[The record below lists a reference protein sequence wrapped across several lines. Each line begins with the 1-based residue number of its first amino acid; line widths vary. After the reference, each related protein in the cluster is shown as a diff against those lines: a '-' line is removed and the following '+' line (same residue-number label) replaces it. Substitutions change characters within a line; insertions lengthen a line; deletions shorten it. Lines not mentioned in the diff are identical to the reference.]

1 MNFEVIWDSLPQY
14 WQAAWVTLQLLFM
27 ALLIGLT
34 VAIPLA
40 VLRAAN
46 NPWFSKPIWFFTY
59 LIRGTPMLVQLFLI
73 YYGAGQ
79 FEWIRESFAWSYLSS
94 AWFCAVLAFAI
105 NTCAY
110 TTEMLAGAIKATPI
124 GEVEAAISMGM
135 SRVRM
140 FVRILLPAAFRRAL
154 PAYSNE
160 VIMMLHGTSLASTVT
175 IMDLTGVAREV
186 NSRHYLPYEAFI
198 IGALFYLAM
207 TFVLVGIARLAEKH
221 FLKHLVRKAH

>member
-1 MNFEVIWDSLPQY
+1 MNFEIILESLPQY

-46 NPWFSKPIWFFTY
+46 NPWFSKPIWVFTY

-79 FEWIRESFAWSYLSS
+79 FEWIRESVMWPYLSS
-94 AWFCAVLAFAI
+94 AWFCAVMAFAI

-124 GEVEAAISMGM
+124 GEVEAALSMGM
-135 SRVRM
+135 SRVKM

-186 NSRHYLPYEAFI
+186 YSRHYLPYEAFI
-198 IGALFYLAM
+198 VAAVFYLTM
-207 TFVLVGIARLAEKH
+207 TFVLVAIARLAEKH

>member
-27 ALLIGLT
+27 ALAIGLT

-40 VLRAAN
+40 VMRAAS
-46 NPWFSKPIWFFTY
+46 NPWLSKPVWLFTY

-79 FEWIRESFAWSYLSS
+79 FEWIRESVAWPYLSS

-124 GEVEAAISMGM
+124 GEVEAALSMGM
-135 SRVRM
+135 SRVKM

-186 NSRHYLPYEAFI
+186 SSRHYLPYEAFI
-198 IGALFYLAM
+198 VGALFYLAM

-221 FLKHLVRKAH
+221 FLKHLVRKSH